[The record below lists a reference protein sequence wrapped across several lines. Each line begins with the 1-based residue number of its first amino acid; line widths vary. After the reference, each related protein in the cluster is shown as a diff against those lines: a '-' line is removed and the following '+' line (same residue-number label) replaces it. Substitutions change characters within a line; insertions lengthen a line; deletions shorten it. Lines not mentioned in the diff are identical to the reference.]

1 MGTVRTVF
9 LVLWLALGSLS
20 ASVDPKT
27 GITFETFSAPNGYRF
42 GIAVPPTPT
51 SDFIGQL
58 VSNPIAITSFPLA
71 EKRRL
76 SPRQRRVME
85 VYH

>member
-1 MGTVRTVF
+1 MLAIRNF
-9 LVLWLALGSLS
+9 LLALWLALGVLS

-51 SDFIGQL
+51 TDFIGQL
-58 VSNPIAITSFPLA
+58 VSFNSYT
-71 EKRRL
+71 
-76 SPRQRRVME
+76 
-85 VYH
+85 

>member
-1 MGTVRTVF
+1 MLAIRSY
-9 LVLWLALGSLS
+9 LLALWFALGVLS
-20 ASVDPKT
+20 ASLDPKT

-58 VSNPIAITSFPLA
+58 VSFPTTTHRFA
-71 EKRRL
+71 TAK
-76 SPRQRRVME
+76 
-85 VYH
+85 

>member
-1 MGTVRTVF
+1 MDTISTF
-9 LVLWLALGSLS
+9 LLALWFALGALS

-27 GITFETFSAPNGYRF
+27 GIILETFSAPNGYRF

-58 VSNPIAITSFPLA
+58 VSNPTPVAA
-71 EKRRL
+71 A
-76 SPRQRRVME
+76 
-85 VYH
+85 